1 MKKIVLIIAFILI
14 CLQGKAQQEYDT
26 IIYYP
31 PAVLNCPMWMDS
43 AALFDSI
50 DPSAYYSTFTHY
62 RLLRTLCGY
71 QIKDLWTDVVIG
83 STDTNN
89 ILDIR
94 AYAQPYHLDSTVLV
108 VGVAAKVNGTKA
120 ALTGYNYFRLMD
132 STKTEIAYVPIP
144 WNSSGPTT
152 IPPIWQTAQG
162 KYYFNNQVMLKDF
175 YIAVDV
181 SSVYDYLEGG
191 TEYRFDHTC
200 SFTDTSCLKIDKGCY
215 QDEYPYLLKRNATQW
230 TRFDQDTVYN
240 YYRKMH
246 IGWFPIILVPK
257 PDTSNLVND
266 IDIDNTC
273 NIIPNPAK
281 DRLKVISQFKV
292 KDIDIYNISGVKIKT
307 IEINSY
313 EKFVDISD
321 LKAGTYIVKLHT
333 PRGIATKKILV
344 E

>member
-1 MKKIVLIIAFILI
+1 MKKIILIIAFILI
-14 CLQGKAQQEYDT
+14 CFQGKAQQEYDT

-43 AALFDSI
+43 AELFNPT
-50 DPSAYYSTFTHY
+50 DPSAYYSILYHY
-62 RLLRTLCGY
+62 ELLKILCNY
-71 QIKDLWTDVVIG
+71 DVLLLGGNATIG
-83 STDTNN
+83 PNDTNTLN
-89 ILDIR
+89 IR

-108 VGVAAKVNGTKA
+108 IGVAAKVNGTKA
-120 ALTGYNYFRLMD
+120 AMSGYNYFRLMD
-132 STKTEIAYVPIP
+132 STKTEIAYVAIP
-144 WNSSGPTT
+144 WSGSSPNPVT
-152 IPPIWQTAQG
+152 PIQQTVQG
-162 KYYFNNQVMLKDF
+162 KFYFNNQVMLKDF
-175 YIAVDV
+175 YIATDV
-181 SSVYDYLEGG
+181 PSSQEYNQGG
-191 TEYRFDHTC
+191 SEYQFDHTVT
-200 SFTDTSCLKIDKGCY
+200 FTDTSCLKIDRGCY
-215 QDEYPYLLKRNATQW
+215 QDEYPYFLKRHATQW

-246 IGWFPIILVPK
+246 IGFFPIILVPR
-257 PDTSNLVND
+257 PDTSSLVND

-292 KDIDIYNISGVKIKT
+292 KEIEIYNISGVKVKT

-321 LKAGTYIVKLHT
+321 LKAGTYIVKIHT

-344 E
+344 SR

>member
-14 CLQGKAQQEYDT
+14 CIQGKAQQEYDT

-43 AALFDSI
+43 VNLNNPN
-50 DPSAYYSTFTHY
+50 DPSARYQRFYHYSEM
-62 RLLRTLCGY
+62 RRTCNGNLPLIPSVEY
-71 QIKDLWTDVVIG
+71 VIG
-83 STDTNN
+83 ASDT
-89 ILDIR
+89 IYIR
-94 AYAQPYHLDSTVLV
+94 NRAFAQPYHLDSTVLV
-108 VGVAAKVNGTKA
+108 IGLAAKVYGHS
-120 ALTGYNYFRLMD
+120 ALMGGYNYFRLMD
-132 STKTEIAYVPIP
+132 SSKTEIAYVQIP
-144 WNSSGPTT
+144 SY
-152 IPPIWQTAQG
+152 IPDPYSQIQQR
-162 KYYFNNQVMLKDF
+162 KYYFNNQVILKDF
-175 YIAVDV
+175 YIAADV
-181 SSVYDYLEGG
+181 GTGYDVCTYE
-191 TEYRFDHTC
+191 FDHTC
-200 SFTDTSCLKIDKGCY
+200 SFTDTSCLKIDRGCY

-246 IGWFPIILVPK
+246 IGFFPIILIPR
-257 PDTSNLVND
+257 PDSSNLVNE

-273 NIIPNPAK
+273 NVFPNPAK
-281 DRLKVISQFKV
+281 NKLKVISQFKV
-292 KDIDIYNISGVKIKT
+292 KDIEIYSISGIKVKT

-321 LKAGTYIVKLHT
+321 LIAGTYIVKLHT